1 MNIKER
7 LKQLQKENNQKN
19 ITIKDDYNSSQFFQ
33 KNEEVENIIVK
44 AFNNEKNFILLCDK
58 DCDKDIIINY
68 FKNFISNIK
77 HTEIIQNTNEDLEYS
92 IASKI
97 IMQNPKEK
105 DIINLFKLSLNDF
118 KTFVFTINSKNY
130 ENIIN
135 SLTTLISIELP
146 NLKNQNIE
154 HLIGSTEAIVAYIS
168 KDEDGIYYIKNIGEV
183 NYKKNVLFLNTIYSK
198 KETTIIE
205 NKIEEIKETKEIEFT
220 TNEETNEIENISDT
234 DEEIVQE
241 EEIKEYTINNNNE
254 IQTKNKTNKYKLL
267 KEKFQK
273 RKA

>member
-118 KTFVFTINSKNY
+118 KTFMFTINSKNY

-168 KDEDGIYYIKNIGEV
+168 KDEDGIYYIQNIGEV

-205 NKIEEIKETKEIEFT
+205 NKIKEIKETKEIEFT

-234 DEEIVQE
+234 DAEIVQE

>member
-7 LKQLQKENNQKN
+7 LKQIQKENNPKN

-58 DCDKDIIINY
+58 NCDKDIIINY

-168 KDEDGIYYIKNIGEV
+168 KDEDGIYYIKNIGEI

-254 IQTKNKTNKYKLL
+254 TQTKNKTNKYKLL

>member
-154 HLIGSTEAIVAYIS
+154 HLIGSTEAIVTYIS
-168 KDEDGIYYIKNIGEV
+168 KDEDGIYYIKNIGEI

-205 NKIEEIKETKEIEFT
+205 HKIEEI
-220 TNEETNEIENISDT
+220 NEIENISDT